1 MYEDEKC
8 YRLVFRACDRVS
20 GSSYSNPIFYCQ
32 LPENLYKDGTNKKI
46 KVYLEYAGIPTDGT
60 DPHDQVVI
68 KMRNFSVNGSQTQG
82 AGKFEG
88 LSTLGVAVVSHTHG
102 NNDVFCSTTTNQNDA
117 YLEYNSFQFNQG
129 KIEFVLEL
137 ANGSAVAAP
146 AGNLA
151 NYVIMLAIKA

>member
-1 MYEDEKC
+1 MYDEEC
-8 YRLVFRACDRVS
+8 YRLVFRAVDRVT
-20 GSSYSNPIFYCQ
+20 GSAYANPVFYCQ

-68 KMRNFSVNGSQTQG
+68 KMRNFAVNGSQTQG

-88 LSTLGVAVVSHTHG
+88 LSTLGVAVVTHTHG
-102 NNDVFCSTTTNQNDA
+102 NNDVFCMTNVKQDIG
-117 YLEYNSFQFNQG
+117 YLEYNAFQFNQG

-137 ANGSAVAAP
+137 ANGSAVIAP
-146 AGNLA
+146 AGDLA